1 MKLLYQNCGYNVAVG
16 IEGTQE
22 EINTQFDSFFN
33 HGAIDKTADLEWM
46 TPTFAFVWTDD
57 ERLKKYL
64 RNSSYHM
71 ILNQADESWLG
82 KGLKFGATVARKIK
96 ELAQDRW
103 QKLLDNREVFVRY
116 KKGGEFYTT
125 GIVSAENLT
134 DSDA

>member
-1 MKLLYQNCGYNVAVG
+1 
-16 IEGTQE
+16 
-22 EINTQFDSFFN
+22 
-33 HGAIDKTADLEWM
+33 
-46 TPTFAFVWTDD
+46 
-57 ERLKKYL
+57 
-64 RNSSYHM
+64 M